1 MFLYNHVDLIC
12 LLSLTFNWQL
22 IIFVIIS
29 DILEDFL
36 FQGLFSNPIYYIIW
50 ISTMVAQVFIVQ
62 FGGRWFST
70 AALNLEQWLWCLAFG
85 VGVLL
90 WGQVICLSFSVLIYT

>member
-1 MFLYNHVDLIC
+1 
-12 LLSLTFNWQL
+12 
-22 IIFVIIS
+22 
-29 DILEDFL
+29 
-36 FQGLFSNPIYYIIW
+36 
-50 ISTMVAQVFIVQ
+50 MVAQIFIVQ

-90 WGQVICLSFSVLIYT
+90 WGQVICFSFLIVLHFELVESAMLIQWNVLL